1 MNLSILV
8 ILLSSI
14 VTILSI
20 RLYRY
25 KKLYKE
31 IKLSYESV
39 YKTSKKLIGMCDD
52 YLKLVN
58 RQKNIILEPNGTIDK
73 NNILNSEN
81 NDLNLDDILSKI
93 NKLGFESISKREID
107 FLKNYKNL

>member
-31 IKLSYESV
+31 TKLSYESV

-52 YLKLVN
+52 YLK
-58 RQKNIILEPNGTIDK
+58 QKNIILEPNGTIDK